1 MVPKT
6 SMLFSC
12 NNNILIISTIL
23 IIIVTII
30 PTPTHATF
38 SKTISKLQQPT
49 NLTHLQFYFHDYVA
63 GPNPT
68 AIRIAQAKTTD
79 TSRSTFGALVMIDD
93 PLTEGPDN
101 SSKVIGQ
108 AQGMYGFADQQQ
120 FALIMTMNFVFNEGQ
135 YNGSTLSVIGR
146 NPVMEDVRELAIV
159 GGSGVFRF
167 ASGYAQAH
175 TITMM
180 DPNGATIVEYNVYVS
195 H

>member
-1 MVPKT
+1 MAQKY
-6 SMLFSC
+6 SMFLAC
-12 NNNILIISTIL
+12 NTLLSL
-23 IIIVTII
+23 IIITILFII
-30 PTPTHATF
+30 PTTQATF
-38 SKTISKLQQPT
+38 SRTISKAQKPS
-49 NLTHLQFYFHDYVA
+49 NNITHIQFYFHDYVT

-68 AIRIAQAKTTD
+68 VQRIAQAKTTD
-79 TSRSTFGALVMIDD
+79 TSPSTFGALVMIDD

-101 SSKVIGQ
+101 SSKVVGQ

-120 FALIMTMNFVFNEGQ
+120 YALLMTMNFVFSEGD
-135 YNGSTLSVIGR
+135 YDGSTLSVIGR
-146 NPVMEDVRELAIV
+146 NPVMEQVRELAIV

-167 ASGYAQAH
+167 ASGYAQAK

>member
-1 MVPKT
+1 MI
-6 SMLFSC
+6 FS
-12 NNNILIISTIL
+12 T
-23 IIIVTII
+23 T
-30 PTPTHATF
+30 TQAAF
-38 SKTISKLQQPT
+38 SRTISKQQQS
-49 NLTHLQFYFHDYVA
+49 NSITHIQFYFHDYVT

-79 TSRSTFGALVMIDD
+79 TSPSTFGALVMIDD

-101 SSKVIGQ
+101 SSKVIGH

-120 FALIMTMNFVFNEGQ
+120 YALLMAMNFVFSEGA
-135 YNGSTLSVIGR
+135 YNGSTLSVMGR
-146 NPVMEDVRELAIV
+146 NPVMEQVRELAII
-159 GGSGVFRF
+159 GGTGVFRF
-167 ASGYAQAH
+167 ASGYAQAK